1 MAQSYKTTIAFGVVY
16 IPITLHSCVKSNN
29 IRFNTLYKKTGE
41 RIRYKKTCDT
51 CPPNLSKDEI
61 VKGYQYE
68 KDKYVIL
75 TDKELENIKSKKDK
89 SIQIAEFVDLKDID
103 PIYYDKSYYI
113 KPAGAENAFNLIF
126 KAIES
131 ENKVGIAT
139 TVLGTKEQ
147 LVAIRVINGQMILN
161 TLHFFD
167 EIQVNPVKNLD
178 IEVNENELKLAKSI
192 IDNMTTVFKPEKYK
206 NKYREKLLSAIQSK
220 LNGKE
225 IKSTESIVK
234 PNNVINI
241 LDALKKSLEKT
252 KPTKKKINKDN
263 KKSTAKKVN

>member
-1 MAQSYKTTIAFGVVY
+1 MS
-16 IPITLHSCVKSNN
+16 KS
-29 IRFNTLYKKTGE
+29 
-41 RIRYKKTCDT
+41 
-51 CPPNLSKDEI
+51 EI

-103 PIYYDKSYYI
+103 PVYYDKSYYV

-167 EIQVNPVKNLD
+167 EIQVNPVKNSN

-192 IDNMTTVFKPEKYK
+192 INNMSTVFKPEKYK
-206 NKYREKLLSAIQSK
+206 DKYREKLLSAIQSK

-225 IKSTESIVK
+225 IKSTEAVVK
-234 PNNVINI
+234 PSNVINI
-241 LDALKKSLEKT
+241 LDALKKSSWKNNSQQKEGLIKWRREAL
-252 KPTKKKINKDN
+252 
-263 KKSTAKKVN
+263 AKKWLLKKMNLSTKTQIIYFLKI